1 MARELLLQDMREV
14 SAHLTTPLA
23 LNFDGLRPMIKQ
35 EQTQTIQRIIGKDT
49 MDAMLAALGD
59 DDTVAAPMQELIS
72 KCQYVLAHSAFIHSI
87 AALNVGV
94 SAGGF
99 TVNSAE
105 NKAVASMSRIEE
117 LKNQLHLSM
126 QIGIDQLTDFLES
139 NLDEFTEYAN
149 SDERAER
156 RKTFVWSPKEFNSGL
171 IGVRIGWHVLELM
184 REHME
189 NVQRMTL
196 SKVLGLT
203 YYLAFQQ
210 RHEDGE
216 LTEAEEKL
224 LKYVRRALACQTFTE
239 CVVPMSIVVDERG
252 TYQRFERNSN
262 DPRQT
267 KNVEEGPEHRLVLQ
281 HKLHADRLWEELAQ
295 YLKANA
301 EDFEEYEGNEVI
313 GEADVPPILPKEPK
327 KGYYTGL

>member
-1 MARELLLQDMREV
+1 MARELLLQDMQEV

-23 LNFDGLRPMIKQ
+23 LNFNGLRPMIKQ
-35 EQTQTIQRIIGKDT
+35 EQTATIQRIIGKDT
-49 MDAMLAALGD
+49 LDALLAAMGD
-59 DDTVAAPMQELIS
+59 DDPIADPLQELIS
-72 KCQYVLAHSAFIHSI
+72 KCQYVLAHTAFIHSI

-94 SAGGF
+94 AAGGF

-117 LKNQLHLSM
+117 LKNQLHISM
-126 QIGIDQLTDFLES
+126 QIGIDQLTDYLES
-139 NLDEFTEYAN
+139 NLDEFEDYAN
-149 SDERAER
+149 SEERAER
-156 RKTFVWSPKEFNSGL
+156 RSTFVFTPKQFNSGL

-184 REHME
+184 REHMG
-189 NVQRMTL
+189 NVQRMML
-196 SKVLGLT
+196 NKVLGMN

-210 RHEDGE
+210 RFEDGE

-252 TYQRFERNSN
+252 TYQRFERNAN
-262 DPRQT
+262 EPRQT

-281 HKLHADRLWEELAQ
+281 HKLHAERLWEELAQ

-301 EDFEEYEGNEVI
+301 DDFEEYEGSEVI
-313 GEADVPPILPKEPK
+313 GEADLPPIMPDEQK